1 MMVATQGKDPEQSV
15 QEQLKRT
22 LEQLK
27 HADEYYSIYY
37 DTLGLL
43 DADEDSPNFHVYK
56 SDTSTPSLQNAV
68 SKEIKDRDKN
78 YSKLLKSYVR
88 TTRARNILKEFHKWA
103 LFWGMVYACVKGYQ
117 LIEKILNPILSS
129 NNVDVLVAAIPV
141 LVTSLVAFIS
151 AIIAVPLAVVKFLFN
166 AKEDDNITEIIK
178 HTQEHDAA
186 GRIWVKLDRGSTAQD
201 EGEAEGSDGTAKDA
215 SPTDQ

>member
-1 MMVATQGKDPEQSV
+1 MEMKEDIDLEQSA
-15 QEQLKRT
+15 QKF
-22 LEQLK
+22 LEQT
-27 HADEYYSIYY
+27 DEYYSLFY
-37 DTLGLL
+37 DTFGPGLS
-43 DADEDSPNFHVYK
+43 DEDGLSVYK
-56 SDTSTPSLQNAV
+56 SDRSIPNLRGEV
-68 SKEIKDRDKN
+68 SKELSVRDKN
-78 YSKLLKSYVR
+78 YSKLLQSYVT
-88 TTRARNILKEFHKWA
+88 TTRVRNFLKEVHKWL

-117 LIEKILNPILSS
+117 LIEKILDPILSS

-186 GRIWVKLDRGSTAQD
+186 GRIWIKPDTDNTIDTISNKDDPPQD
-201 EGEAEGSDGTAKDA
+201 DSPADA
-215 SPTDQ
+215 PPTDQ